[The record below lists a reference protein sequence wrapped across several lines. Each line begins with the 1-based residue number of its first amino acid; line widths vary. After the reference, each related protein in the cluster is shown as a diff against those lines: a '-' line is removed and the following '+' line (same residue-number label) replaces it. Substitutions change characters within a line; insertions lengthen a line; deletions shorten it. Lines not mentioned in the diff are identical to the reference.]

1 LQQLYTDAL
10 NNNSSVSS
18 SSAVAASASSSTAV
32 IVKRDSTY
40 ICFLVDLLGSIS
52 CGVAAM
58 SWLALPPLPPSSS
71 STSLS
76 STSSSSSLLQV
87 ADHRIIGNSINHRD
101 EHQHNHHQWLSA
113 LPEHTKQQL
122 QTQLLSMKA
131 TWISLLTTIKSS
143 SSSLSIDYPS
153 RDSGI
158 YVLAVL
164 QQISSKVSKVM
175 SENAQLM
182 QGILIMMMIMMI

>member
-1 LQQLYTDAL
+1 
-10 NNNSSVSS
+10 
-18 SSAVAASASSSTAV
+18 
-32 IVKRDSTY
+32 
-40 ICFLVDLLGSIS
+40 
-52 CGVAAM
+52 M
-58 SWLALPPLPPSSS
+58 SWLASPPLPPP
-71 STSLS
+71 L
-76 STSSSSSLLQV
+76 SSSSLLQV

-101 EHQHNHHQWLSA
+101 EHNHHHHHQWISS

-131 TWISLLTTIKSS
+131 TWISFLTTIKSS
-143 SSSLSIDYPS
+143 SSSSSSLSMDYPS

-175 SENAQLM
+175 SENTQLM
-182 QGILIMMMIMMI
+182 QGILIMMMIMMMMMMQMIMMIMMMMMI

>member
-1 LQQLYTDAL
+1 L

-52 CGVAAM
+52 CGVTAM
-58 SWLALPPLPPSSS
+58 SWLASPPLPPP
-71 STSLS
+71 L
-76 STSSSSSLLQV
+76 SSSSLLQV

-101 EHQHNHHQWLSA
+101 EHNHHHHHHQWISS

-131 TWISLLTTIKSS
+131 TWISFLTTIKSS
-143 SSSLSIDYPS
+143 SLSSSSSSSSSLSMDYPS

-164 QQISSKVSKVM
+164 QQISSRVSKIM
-175 SENAQLM
+175 SENTQLM
-182 QGILIMMMIMMI
+182 QGILMMMIMMM